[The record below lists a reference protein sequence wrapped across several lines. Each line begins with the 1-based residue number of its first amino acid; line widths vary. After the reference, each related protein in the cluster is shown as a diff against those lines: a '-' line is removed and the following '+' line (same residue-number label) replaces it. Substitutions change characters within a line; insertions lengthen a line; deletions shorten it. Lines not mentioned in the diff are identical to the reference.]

1 MLLKPRIK
9 ACYVLLIALQT
20 ILFKNENTL
29 QLAHS
34 RLTNF
39 KYKGHQSLSILF
51 LELKEDAAGQSK
63 ESNLPAYLSC

>member
-1 MLLKPRIK
+1 MFLKPRIK
-9 ACYVLLIALQT
+9 ECYVLLIALQT

-29 QLAHS
+29 QLTHS
-34 RLTNF
+34 KLTNF

-63 ESNLPAYLSC
+63 ESYLPAYPV